1 MPSVLVPQS
10 THVRVAVAVVLCV
23 LAPQVAAQAPS
34 IATTADDGVSAKDP
48 GMVIARTVNP
58 RIAYRGI
65 PTEENP
71 IHSEATLFPA
81 RTFHA
86 AIEGITGQ
94 LLGDDA
100 LGARGS
106 AGVHA
111 GAATDAAMRRV
122 FAGEASPL
130 GPGLGARAAGMG
142 ASGVVGGPGA
152 MGGTAVGGA
161 VGRAVGGSGGMT
173 GGLLGALPAIMPT
186 QQGGGP

>member
-1 MPSVLVPQS
+1 MSFVLIPRSIHARAAIAIVFC
-10 THVRVAVAVVLCV
+10 A
-23 LAPQVAAQAPS
+23 LAPQVAAQS
-34 IATTADDGVSAKDP
+34 GTVATSAAGTERTKDP

-65 PTEENP
+65 PIEENP

-81 RTFHA
+81 RTFHS
-86 AIEGITGQ
+86 AIDGITGQ

-111 GAATDAAMRRV
+111 GAATEAVIRRV
-122 FAGEASPL
+122 LAGESGPL
-130 GPGLGARAAGMG
+130 GPGLGARTAGMG
-142 ASGVVGGPGA
+142 ANDALGGARAVGGA
-152 MGGTAVGGA
+152 AVSGA
-161 VGRAVGGSGGMT
+161 VGRAVGGGAMA
-173 GGLLGALPAIMPT
+173 GGLFGTLPAIMPT

>member
-1 MPSVLVPQS
+1 MSSVLVPRS
-10 THVRVAVAVVLCV
+10 TIARIAAAVVFCA
-23 LAPQVAAQAPS
+23 LAPQAAAQAAP
-34 IATTADDGVSAKDP
+34 AAANADGTGSAKDP

-81 RTFHA
+81 RTFQS
-86 AIEGITGQ
+86 AIDGITGQ

-111 GAATDAAMRRV
+111 GAATEAAMRRV
-122 FAGEASPL
+122 FAGESSPL
-130 GPGLGARAAGMG
+130 GPGLGARAAGVG
-142 ASGVVGGPGA
+142 ANGVGGGA
-152 MGGTAVGGA
+152 GAVGGA
-161 VGRAVGGSGGMT
+161 AMGGAIGRAVGGGAAGGS
-173 GGLLGALPAIMPT
+173 LFGALPAIMPT

>member
-1 MPSVLVPQS
+1 MPSVLVPRS
-10 THVRVAVAVVLCV
+10 TPARIAVALVFCA
-23 LAPQVAAQAPS
+23 LAPQVAAQTAPAAS
-34 IATTADDGVSAKDP
+34 TADGSGSAKDP

-81 RTFHA
+81 RSFHS
-86 AIEGITGQ
+86 AIDGITGQ

-111 GAATDAAMRRV
+111 GAATGAAMRRV
-122 FAGEASPL
+122 FAGESSPF
-130 GPGLGARAAGMG
+130 GPGLGTRAAGMG
-142 ASGVVGGPGA
+142 ASGMVGGAGA
-152 MGGTAVGGA
+152 VGGTAVGGA
-161 VGRAVGGSGGMT
+161 VGRAVGGSGGT
-173 GGLLGALPAIMPT
+173 AGGLFGALPGIMPARP
-186 QQGGGP
+186 GGGP